1 MDDFQ
6 KMVIEL
12 RSETMKAVLDG
23 LRNEP
28 TPGWA
33 TIARGLLND
42 YRDILDVADDAVS
55 QETLDVLNDIT
66 EQLRLSG

>member
-1 MDDFQ
+1 MDSFQ
-6 KMVIEL
+6 QMIIEL
-12 RSETMKAVLDG
+12 RGETLKAVLNG
-23 LRNEP
+23 LREDP

-42 YRDILDVADDAVS
+42 YRDILDVADDAVD
-55 QETLDVLNDIT
+55 QDTLDALNDIT